1 MLFQKSKVLLY
12 GGPRFQKVGELIF
25 LGNSNLVKLTA
36 DTALWISCYKV
47 RRNKIWVGHAG
58 YVF

>member
-1 MLFQKSKVLLY
+1 MIMLFQKSKVLLY

-36 DTALWISCYKV
+36 DTAL
-47 RRNKIWVGHAG
+47 
-58 YVF
+58 